1 MFKKILFILI
11 FVSITACGAN
21 IGESIKGGLTG
32 KKKSNTDEFLVR
44 KKAPLILP
52 PNFDELPLPKDQ
64 QVKEEDDTT
73 LKDEI
78 LSIEK
83 IGKKTQSDGISSTLE
98 NSILKKIK

>member
-1 MFKKILFILI
+1 MLKKILFILI
-11 FVSITACGAN
+11 FVSVTACGAN

-32 KKKSNTDEFLVR
+32 KKRSNTDEFLVR

-52 PNFDELPLPKDQ
+52 PNYDELPLPKDQ
-64 QVKEEDDTT
+64 QASEDGTS

-78 LSIEK
+78 LSIKK
-83 IGKKTQSDGISSTLE
+83 IGKKTQSTGVSSSLE

>member
-1 MFKKILFILI
+1 MLKKILFILI
-11 FVSITACGAN
+11 FVSVTACGAN

-32 KKKSNTDEFLVR
+32 KKRSNTDEFLVR

-52 PNFDELPLPKDQ
+52 PNYDELPLPKDQ
-64 QVKEEDDTT
+64 QASEDGTS

-83 IGKKTQSDGISSTLE
+83 IGKKTQSTGVSSSLE